1 MMYKP
6 RNTVQFYES
15 ESESES
21 GGHDTEYET
30 DYEEPETAEE
40 MVLREYREG
49 KPTRPSDD
57 ADEET
62 LVVYLKAAIEYESDY
77 VDRMSHSHNIVEWLL
92 KELKELKGDD
102 AVKAIIA
109 STSLH
114 QLGYFV
120 P

>member
-30 DYEEPETAEE
+30 DYE
-40 MVLREYREG
+40 G
-49 KPTRPSDD
+49 PSDD